1 MHGVRNG
8 CVVGQQARL
17 ARLVVVGRDQQQC
30 VGTVGLS
37 LLGQPDG
44 ILRVVGAGTRNHRDA
59 TCHLFN
65 GIADALG
72 VLLVGQRRGLTR
84 RAADDNGVDAAADLA
99 ILQLL

>member
-37 LLGQPDG
+37 LLGQQMAYFVSLEPVPA
-44 ILRVVGAGTRNHRDA
+44 ITGTRP
-59 TCHLFN
+59 
-65 GIADALG
+65 
-72 VLLVGQRRGLTR
+72 
-84 RAADDNGVDAAADLA
+84 AAF
-99 ILQLL
+99 